1 MDRQAESIP
10 PCRAG
15 AARGNLIGVLVLH
28 AATSPSPPMSTPRHG
43 ILQLAFALSSALLL
57 ALLVGPLIAVLFARP
72 YASFVLGLADRELWS
87 AIGVSFGCAAVAAVL
102 AAVLGTPLGYL
113 LARRS
118 FRGKRLVQALLS
130 LPLVIPHPVA
140 GIALL
145 LVFARHRLLG
155 SILEGRL
162 GFEIVGAAPGV
173 VMAMLFVSAPL
184 LVKQVEEGVHG
195 LDRSLEQ
202 VAESLGASPW
212 GAFAHV
218 TLPNIRPAIAA
229 GMVASF
235 ARGVSEFGSIA
246 VIAYFP
252 RTAPVLIWDRFSSW
266 GLDGALPATA
276 LLLVLSL
283 GVFGL
288 LTFLEA
294 RRHGH
299 DPR

>member
-1 MDRQAESIP
+1 MNTKHS
-10 PCRAG
+10 G
-15 AARGNLIGVLVLH
+15 G
-28 AATSPSPPMSTPRHG
+28 
-43 ILQLAFALSSALLL
+43 LQLAFALSSGLLL
-57 ALLVGPLIAVLFARP
+57 AFLVAPLLAVLFARP
-72 YASFVLGLADRELWS
+72 YETFVLGLTDRELWN
-87 AIGVSFGCAAVAAVL
+87 AIGVSFACAAVAAVL
-102 AAVLGTPLGYL
+102 AAVLGTPLAYL

-118 FRGKRLVQALLS
+118 FRGKRAVQALLS
-130 LPLVIPHPVA
+130 LPLVIPHPVV

-155 SILEGRL
+155 SLLDGRL
-162 GFEIVGAAPGV
+162 GIEIVGAAPGI

-184 LVKQVEEGVHG
+184 LVKHVEEGVHG
-195 LDRSLEQ
+195 LDRRLEQ

-212 GAFAHV
+212 RAFAHV
-218 TLPNIRPAIAA
+218 TLPNVRPAIAA

-283 GVFGL
+283 GVFGVL
-288 LTFLEA
+288 VFFEA
-294 RRHGH
+294 RRQGR